1 MNEQE
6 KAKYRPWLTLHLLPE
21 IGRVHFNRLLQHFQT
36 PDAVLRATKD
46 ELAQIDGVGLFTA
59 EQILRY
65 RELTDPDTELE
76 LVEQYGA
83 HLVCLHDPEYPA
95 NLRQMA
101 IPPPLLYYLGTLQPF
116 DEAAVAVIGSRKMSH
131 YGSDSACDIAGGLAR
146 AGVTVVSGLAI
157 GVDGAAHR
165 AALDAGGRTLAVL
178 GSGLARVHPKQHTQ
192 LAKSVVENGALI
204 SELPMNMPPDAGS
217 FPRRNSII
225 AGLSLGVVVIEAA
238 VRSGTFITAGNA
250 LDENRAVF
258 AVPGD
263 ISRVNSIGTNQLIRE
278 GARLV
283 TSAQD
288 VLEDLQLEMG
298 RVLNRQPYA
307 ENPAEQV
314 CAPLP
319 KGLSP
324 VETLVCESLELD
336 PMSIDVLAEAVADRV
351 AMQQAE
357 NPDSPMADIAHGILM
372 GALLNL
378 ELRGLIKQEPGKR
391 FRRVR

>member
-1 MNEQE
+1 MDEQE
-6 KAKYRPWLTLHLLPE
+6 KAKYRPWLILHLLPE
-21 IGRVHFNRLLQHFQT
+21 IGRARVNRLLQYFET
-36 PDAVLRATKD
+36 PDAVLRATPD
-46 ELAQIDGVGLFTA
+46 QLAQIDGVGRFCT

-65 RELTDPDTELE
+65 RELTDPDTEME
-76 LVEQYGA
+76 LVEQHGA
-83 HLVCLHDPEYPA
+83 RLVCLHDPEYPA

-101 IPPPLLYYLGTLQPF
+101 APPPLLYYRGTLEPL

-131 YGSDSACDIAGGLAR
+131 YGHDSAQEIAGGLAR
-146 AGVTVVSGLAI
+146 TGVTVVSGLAI

-178 GSGLARVHPKQHTQ
+178 GNGLAQVYPAQHAR
-192 LAKSVVENGALI
+192 LAEAVMENGALI
-204 SELPMNMPPDAGS
+204 SELPMSMPPDPGS

-225 AGLSLGVVVIEAA
+225 AGLSLGVVVVEAA
-238 VRSGTFITAGNA
+238 IRSGTFITANNA
-250 LDENRAVF
+250 LDENRMVF

-283 TSAQD
+283 TCAQD
-288 VLEDLQLEMG
+288 VLEDLQLELG
-298 RVLNRQPYA
+298 RILNHQPHL
-307 ENPAEQV
+307 ESPAEQV

-319 KGLSP
+319 KDLPP

-336 PMSIDVLAEAVADRV
+336 PMSVDVLAEAVADLVSLR
-351 AMQQAE
+351 QAE
-357 NPDSPMADIAHGILM
+357 TPDVPLPEITHSVLM